1 MEATAQASI
10 PRIIPE
16 LVPEHVRRDIGLAA
30 YQGTLEFM
38 RVLEKDPE
46 RRRRADEELAAFK
59 KRRAA
64 QKTGG

>member
-1 MEATAQASI
+1 MEGTAQASI

-30 YQGTLEFM
+30 YKGTIEFM
-38 RVLEKDPE
+38 RVLEKNPE
-46 RRRRADEELAAFK
+46 LRRRADEELAAFK

-64 QKTGG
+64 KKAGG

>member
-10 PRIIPE
+10 PRIVPE

-46 RRRRADEELAAFK
+46 LRRRADEELAAFK
-59 KRRAA
+59 KHMAA
-64 QKTGG
+64 KKARG